1 MSDIHPIYDHMLSR
15 AEREA
20 KLRQRA
26 RVVWLYGLSGSGK
39 STLATA
45 LENRLFA
52 EGFITTHLDG
62 DNLRDGLNRGLGFSD
77 ADREENIRR
86 VAEVSKLF
94 VQSGVICLNSFITPR
109 ESLRQLARGIVGE
122 ANLLEIYVECS
133 FETCRKRD
141 VKGLYQRVEQG
152 LVPNFTGKE
161 SAFEPPVRPHL
172 VLNTESTPPEDSLE
186 TLYSF
191 VLGQIRIAP

>member
-1 MSDIHPIYDHMLSR
+1 MSDIHPIYSKMLSR
-15 AEREA
+15 AEREK

-26 RVVWLYGLSGSGK
+26 KVIWLYGLSGSGK

-52 EGFITTHLDG
+52 EGFVTTHLDG
-62 DNLRDGLNRGLGFSD
+62 DNVRDGLNRGLGFSD

-94 VQSGVICLNSFITPR
+94 VQSGVICLNSFITPK
-109 ESLRQLARGIVGE
+109 ESLRQLARGILGE
-122 ANLLEIYVECS
+122 ENLLEIYVECS

-141 VKGLYQRVEQG
+141 VKGLYQRAHEG

-161 SAFEPPVRPHL
+161 SAFEPPARPHL
-172 VLNTESTPPEDSLE
+172 VLNTETTSLEDSLE
-186 TLYSF
+186 TLSSF
-191 VLGQIRIAP
+191 VLGHIKIAS

>member
-1 MSDIHPIYDHMLSR
+1 MSDIHPIYSQMLSR
-15 AEREA
+15 AEREK

-26 RVVWLYGLSGSGK
+26 KVVWLYGLSGSGK

-52 EGFITTHLDG
+52 EGFVTTHLDG
-62 DNLRDGLNRGLGFSD
+62 DNVRDGLNRGLGFSD

-94 VQSGVICLNSFITPR
+94 VQSGIICLNSFITPR
-109 ESLRQLARGIVGE
+109 ESLRQLAREIVGE
-122 ANLLEIYVECS
+122 ADLLEIYVECS

-141 VKGLYQRVEQG
+141 VKGLYKKVDAG

-161 SAFEPPVRPHL
+161 SAFEPPARPHL
-172 VLNTESTPPEDSLE
+172 ILNTETTTPEDSLE

-191 VLGQIRIAP
+191 VLGQINIAP

>member
-1 MSDIHPIYDHMLSR
+1 MSDIHPIYAKMLSR
-15 AEREA
+15 AEREK

-26 RVVWLYGLSGSGK
+26 KVVWLYGLSGSGK

-45 LENRLFA
+45 LESRLFA
-52 EGFITTHLDG
+52 EGFVTTHLDG

-109 ESLRQLARGIVGE
+109 ESLRQLARKILGE
-122 ANLLEIYVECS
+122 ENLLEIYVECS
-133 FETCRKRD
+133 FETCRQRD
-141 VKGLYQRVEQG
+141 VKGLYQKMEAG
-152 LVPNFTGKE
+152 LVPNFTGRE
-161 SAFEPPVRPHL
+161 SAFEPPARPHL
-172 VLNTESTPPEDSLE
+172 VLNTESAPLENSLE
-186 TLYSF
+186 ALHSF